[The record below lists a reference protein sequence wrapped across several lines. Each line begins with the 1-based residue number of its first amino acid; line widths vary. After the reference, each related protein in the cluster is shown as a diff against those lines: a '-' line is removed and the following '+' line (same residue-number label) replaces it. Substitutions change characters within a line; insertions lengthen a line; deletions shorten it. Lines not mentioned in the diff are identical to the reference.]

1 MFFSCWISE
10 RSSVVYFITCNQ
22 FFWYQPVISKYSAI
36 SMILAM
42 DFYIFDDV
50 LYIPNVGYLVQV
62 TWNA

>member
-1 MFFSCWISE
+1 
-10 RSSVVYFITCNQ
+10 
-22 FFWYQPVISKYSAI
+22 
-36 SMILAM
+36 MILAM